1 MKKLLAIIAAAAI
14 AASMTACR
22 GGEARQA
29 NADVTEAATVSET
42 EPAAET
48 KTEAEQETES
58 GSHEFTFDGN
68 PGTYTG
74 GWSGDMPNGEGTL
87 TLNDGS
93 IYSGEWEN
101 GKINGQG
108 KHKLANGDVYEGE
121 WKENKYNGQG
131 TYTSA
136 SGVVYV
142 GEFKDGYY
150 NNQGKMTWTDG
161 SFYEGEFKDGQRN
174 GQGTFT
180 AADGSVQSGLW
191 KDGIFYGDHLPEGE
205 FRTPENIVIV
215 DESDNEVKKV
225 HVTWDHVPDALK
237 YEFKIYL
244 YSDLKESQA
253 SQEVNGTNGAS
264 FNKIIDDYTYYLTLR
279 AVGEKDGQAIYS
291 DWIYIIFKRSAAGQ
305 IEYYS
310 GGFKD
315 GKKNGQGKLT
325 RDNGNVYEGEFKD
338 GNYNGQGKLT
348 YADGGV
354 YEGDFKDGTF
364 NGQGKL
370 TYANGT
376 VYEGEFKDGHFVG

>member
-1 MKKLLAIIAAAAI
+1 MKKLLALIAAAAI
-14 AASMTACR
+14 VASMTACQS
-22 GGEARQA
+22 GEAQQA

-48 KTEAEQETES
+48 KTEAEQETGS

-121 WKENKYNGQG
+121 
-131 TYTSA
+131 
-136 SGVVYV
+136 
-142 GEFKDGYY
+142 FKDGNYHG
-150 NNQGKMTWTDG
+150 QGKFTRYNG
-161 SFYEGEFKDGQRN
+161 SFYEGEFKNDKRD
-174 GQGTFT
+174 GQGTYT
-180 AADGSVQSGLW
+180 AADGFVQSGLW

-291 DWIYIIFKRSAAGQ
+291 DWIYIVFKRSAAGQ